1 MTLSNEQ
8 IQQLFLFT
16 EKKFV
21 RWYDLQV
28 ELVDHLANKI
38 EAEMEANS
46 TLSFERAL
54 ANVYAGFGIFG
65 FAQIVREKEK
75 SLRKAN
81 NKLLWK
87 EIGNQFTWPN
97 VVRSFAILGLILTI
111 ALQINLKILAIITLV
126 LYCIDIALNGRFSL
140 IKFYWNPLKKR
151 KTKVGKKKN
160 LLMLQNL
167 PAFSFGSMMYL
178 QFMLMRYVEILF
190 DEINHATIGFK
201 ILFCVYL
208 FIGIIF
214 YVSGKNISTGILQK
228 AKTQYPEA
236 FA

>member
-1 MTLSNEQ
+1 MTLSQEQ

-38 EAEMEANS
+38 EAEMELDPS
-46 TLSFERAL
+46 LSFDRAL
-54 ANVYAGFGIFG
+54 GNVYAEFGIFG
-65 FAQIVREKEK
+65 FAQIVREKED
-75 SLRKAN
+75 SLRKGN

-87 EIGNQFTWPN
+87 EIRTQFTWPN
-97 VVRSFAILGLILTI
+97 VVRSFAILAVILTI
-111 ALQINLKILAIITLV
+111 ALQVNIKALAVLTLS
-126 LYCIDIALNGRFSL
+126 LYCVDIACNGSFNL
-140 IKFYWNPLKKR
+140 IKFYWNPLNKR

-167 PAFSFGSMMYL
+167 PAFSFGSMLYL
-178 QFMLMRYVEILF
+178 QFMLMRYLEVFF
-190 DEINHATIGFK
+190 DENNHATTGFK
-201 ILFCVYL
+201 ISFSVFLFV
-208 FIGIIF
+208 GIII
-214 YVSGKNISTGILQK
+214 YVSGKNISSGIFQK
-228 AKTQYPEA
+228 AKKLYPEA